1 MKSLLFAASAALFL
15 TACGI
20 SQRTVSPVYTPSA
33 YTVSEYSSY
42 RVSLE
47 QAYRDW
53 RGTPYVLG
61 GRSESGVDC
70 SSFVSIVF
78 DDYFGVQLPMNTRR
92 QMNRGQ
98 GVRLQSLRTG
108 DLIFF
113 QTGRRTL
120 HVGIIVEGREF
131 LHASTSQGVTLSN
144 LNDNYWSSRYIG
156 ARRVM

>member
-20 SQRTVSPVYTPSA
+20 SQRTVSPLGTPTA
-33 YTVSEYSSY
+33 YSVSEYSSF
-42 RVSLE
+42 RASLQ

-53 RGTPYVLG
+53 QGTPYVLG
-61 GRSESGVDC
+61 GRSAAGVDC

-78 DDYFGVQLPMNTRR
+78 DDYFGVQLPMHTTR

-98 GVRLQSLRTG
+98 GVRRRSLQTG
-108 DLIFF
+108 DLVFF

-120 HVGIIVEGREF
+120 HVGIIVEGGEF
-131 LHASTSQGVTLSN
+131 MHASTSQGVTLSS
-144 LNDNYWSSRYIG
+144 LYDNYWSSRYLG